1 MRLEE
6 LELFEVI
13 RDLLVECANV
23 NKESVT
29 ENAILKE
36 DLGIDSLYAVE
47 LILELETN
55 FNIQIEWEEIKQL
68 ITVGDVVR
76 LIEYKTKK

>member
-1 MRLEE
+1 MLEE
-6 LELFEVI
+6 LKLFEVI

-29 ENAILKE
+29 ENAILKD

-55 FNIQIEWEEIKQL
+55 FNIQIEWEEIKKL